1 MGGFNGHITAAERPM
16 RANDSIPRAKHWL
29 QTCMQSHAG
38 CQKFHAS
45 TVRDPL
51 QRPTRVLDVSGKSIR
66 LRCDLKGQP
75 IDYLVLSYMWGT
87 NFTQQLRLLQSNFE
101 TFQREIP
108 RDKFEA
114 SDIYKEAI
122 RVTLALG
129 YRYLWIDSLCII
141 QDSTPDWDYEARR
154 MAIVYGNAVCNLAFL
169 FPPHSPA
176 KPTQRDDPRV
186 WNPCILRPA
195 TSSRPGV
202 YMEHMKTELRNDFQ
216 NHESTQDWLVQR
228 NWPLF
233 NRAWTF
239 QEYLLSPRTLL
250 LGHKN
255 LMWQCSTLFY
265 DELLGP
271 IAEPQSTS
279 SPTEPKRGKDRGKSR
294 YFPLSI
300 HVLSKAPSLSDPAVL
315 SFMLDWQNLVNEYR
329 SRNLSC
335 GKDRII
341 AFAGIARA
349 FSTLSSMTYLGGL
362 WKEIMPMALLWY
374 MDKKTPPLVRRGNGL
389 PKGVLPA
396 STWTPEITESSSQ
409 EELPGWSWFSVPIY
423 RYYQSF
429 FLFGDD
435 EVFVR
440 CKSVS
445 NPELV
450 VWNDI
455 FFAEMV
461 SFQFAGQKPGYLPL
475 ESSFFDFAGLT
486 VTLSMRVFP
495 VKADW
500 PADLARQMRSL
511 QATGIDRGFCW
522 DPVLTYYPDDPR
534 TLSPPR
540 NAIYA
545 IVSEFQIVRT
555 AGKNTVQRRLAGLML
570 VPGTEAGTWKRVGCW
585 KLRINISNVEV
596 GKEGLAGVA
605 RRWRGVSVV
614 SEKWQ
619 YVAVTLV

>member
-1 MGGFNGHITAAERPM
+1 
-16 RANDSIPRAKHWL
+16 
-29 QTCMQSHAG
+29 
-38 CQKFHAS
+38 
-45 TVRDPL
+45 
-51 QRPTRVLDVSGKSIR
+51 
-66 LRCDLKGQP
+66 
-75 IDYLVLSYMWGT
+75 
-87 NFTQQLRLLQSNFE
+87 
-101 TFQREIP
+101 
-108 RDKFEA
+108 
-114 SDIYKEAI
+114 
-122 RVTLALG
+122 
-129 YRYLWIDSLCII
+129 
-141 QDSTPDWDYEARR
+141 
-154 MAIVYGNAVCNLAFL
+154 
-169 FPPHSPA
+169 
-176 KPTQRDDPRV
+176 
-186 WNPCILRPA
+186 
-195 TSSRPGV
+195 
-202 YMEHMKTELRNDFQ
+202 
-216 NHESTQDWLVQR
+216 
-228 NWPLF
+228 
-233 NRAWTF
+233 
-239 QEYLLSPRTLL
+239 LL

-279 SPTEPKRGKDRGKSR
+279 SPTEPKRGKDRAKSR
-294 YFPLSI
+294 YFSLSI
-300 HVLSKAPSLSDPAVL
+300 HVLSKAPNLSDSAVL

-329 SRNLSC
+329 SRNLSFD
-335 GKDRII
+335 KDRII

-511 QATGIDRGFCW
+511 QTTGIDRGFCW

-605 RRWRGVSVV
+605 RMWRGVSVV